1 MECKK
6 YNSFVVKPKTKTKTN
21 TKTLTR
27 VEGDGLSKA
36 NEKKKDIFYAKGIV
50 KLSKSD

>member
-21 TKTLTR
+21 TKTQTI
-27 VEGDGLSKA
+27 VESEGWSKA
-36 NEKKKDIFYAKGIV
+36 NEKKKNIF
-50 KLSKSD
+50 LC